1 MEKIDYKNLE
11 ATDLIC
17 RSSKAYIY
25 KLKNGDILKI
35 FHPFILDLYKKS
47 NLRLEEKI
55 TSAKPIKTVPEIIVP
70 NMAIYSN
77 DEFVGYALKKAD
89 GMNYNDYDDKLPQK
103 EFSNLKRYAEEYQK
117 LESIIKRGN
126 KENIVFPDFCTC
138 DNIFIDKNGNFSLI
152 DYDGLQ
158 INNFITPI
166 MSSSLGNEEQYQCPK
181 YQNNFLF
188 TPELDKR
195 SLITLYFLMT
205 FNVDINRVGQYNPIT
220 NEKITLDL
228 IFELIGL
235 DDYDI
240 QNKVWKLFQNN
251 QKNEFLDD
259 DVFKIADKYHLLA
272 RPIAKNTYMKRLIK
286 K

>member
-1 MEKIDYKNLE
+1 MEKKNYEELDI
-11 ATDLIC
+11 TDLIC
-17 RSSKAYIY
+17 KTDKAYIFQ
-25 KLKNGDILKI
+25 LRNGDILKI
-35 FHPFILDLYKKS
+35 FHSFILELYKQS
-47 NLRLEEKI
+47 NLKLEEKI
-55 TSAKPIKTVPEIIVP
+55 ISAKPIKTVPEIIVP

>member
-1 MEKIDYKNLE
+1 MEKKNYEELDI
-11 ATDLIC
+11 TDLIC
-17 RSSKAYIY
+17 KTDKAYIFQ
-25 KLKNGDILKI
+25 LRNGDILKI
-35 FHPFILDLYKKS
+35 FHSFILELYKQS
-47 NLRLEEKI
+47 NLKLEEKI
-55 TSAKPIKTVPEIIVP
+55 ISAKPIKTVPEIIVP

-89 GMNYNDYDDKLPQK
+89 GMNYNDYDDTLPQK

>member
-11 ATDLIC
+11 ATNLIC

-55 TSAKPIKTVPEIIVP
+55 TSAKPFKNVPEIIVP
-70 NMAIYSN
+70 KIS
-77 DEFVGYALKKAD
+77 V
-89 GMNYNDYDDKLPQK
+89 YDDNQFIGYTCK
-103 EFSNLKRYAEEYQK
+103 EATGIDYNSYDDTLSKNEFHNLNRYAKEYEK
-117 LESIIKRGN
+117 LEDIIKRGN
-126 KENIVFPDFCTC
+126 KEKIVFPDFCTC
-138 DNIFIDKNGNFSLI
+138 DNIFIDKKGNFSLI

-158 INNFITPI
+158 IGDFITPVL
-166 MSSSLGNEEQYQCPK
+166 SSSLGNQEQYQCPK

>member
-55 TSAKPIKTVPEIIVP
+55 TSAKPFKTVPEIIVP
-70 NMAIYSN
+70 KIS
-77 DEFVGYALKKAD
+77 V
-89 GMNYNDYDDKLPQK
+89 YDDNQFIGYTCK
-103 EFSNLKRYAEEYQK
+103 EATGIDYNSYDDTLSENEFHNL
-117 LESIIKRGN
+117 
-126 KENIVFPDFCTC
+126 TC

-158 INNFITPI
+158 IGDFITPVL
-166 MSSSLGNEEQYQCPK
+166 SSSLGNQEQYNCFK
-181 YQNNFLF
+181 YQRNNLF
-188 TPELDKR
+188 TPELDKK
-195 SLITLYFLMT
+195 SLITLYFLSA
-205 FNVDINRVGQYNPIT
+205 FNIDINKVGTLNPIT
-220 NEKITLDL
+220 REIVTLDD
-228 IFELIGL
+228 IFEMIGL
-235 DDYDI
+235 DDYDV
-240 QNKVWKLFQNN
+240 QNKVWKLFQDNK
-251 QKNEFLDD
+251 QNEFLGE
-259 DVFKIADKYHLLA
+259 DVFRIAESYDLLA
-272 RPIAKNTYMKRLIK
+272 IPIAKNTYIKRLIK